1 MIVLCRQQS
10 DAQLSASSS
19 LLQPAPDMSGVSSWT
34 PVTAPLPDIAL
45 HTIADPGHHHQSWT
59 DIPETPD
66 TVPTKQIILQSRHA
80 DIMYRVSNKKVALS
94 IDTLIFY
101 VYRSHASFD
110 EKLNLNINNFT

>member
-1 MIVLCRQQS
+1 MIVDMIVLCCRQQS

-45 HTIADPGHHHQSWT
+45 HTIADPGHHQSWT

-66 TVPTKQIILQSRHA
+66 TVPTKQIILQSRHV
-80 DIMYRVSNKKVALS
+80 DIMYRVSNKKLLFQ
-94 IDTLIFY
+94 LIYFLCLLY
-101 VYRSHASFD
+101 MQVLM
-110 EKLNLNINNFT
+110 KN